1 MKNMKYSIKLLT
13 KQGLKTEIYD
23 TVQNLKEFE
32 IEMIN
37 KHGEYIMLS
46 SNPI

>member
-1 MKNMKYSIKLLT
+1 MKTMKYEIKLIT

-23 TVQNLKEFE
+23 TAQELKDFE
-32 IEMIN
+32 IEMVK